1 MGKLDIS
8 FENVRE
14 KTNELQTKIQ
24 NEFLG
29 NIVSCYDNLNN
40 AIEQSGGKSI
50 DAIREELQQEKQV
63 LLGVSN
69 FMTGLLNFIQKSADA
84 FEEVDVTHEGM
95 LKY

>member
-24 NEFLG
+24 SEFLG
-29 NIVSCYDNLNN
+29 NIVSRYDSLNN

-50 DAIREELQQEKQV
+50 DAIREELQQEKRV
-63 LLGVSN
+63 LLGVGN
-69 FMTGLLNFIQKSADA
+69 FMTGLLNFIQESADA
-84 FEEVDVTHEGM
+84 FEEVDVKHEGM
-95 LKY
+95 LK

>member
-24 NEFLG
+24 SEFLG
-29 NIVSCYDNLNN
+29 NIVSHYDSLNN

-50 DAIREELQQEKQV
+50 DAIREELHQEKQV
-63 LLGVSN
+63 LLGVGN
-69 FMTGLLNFIQKSADA
+69 FMTGLLNFIQESSDA
-84 FEEVDVTHEGM
+84 FEEVDVKHEGM
-95 LKY
+95 LK